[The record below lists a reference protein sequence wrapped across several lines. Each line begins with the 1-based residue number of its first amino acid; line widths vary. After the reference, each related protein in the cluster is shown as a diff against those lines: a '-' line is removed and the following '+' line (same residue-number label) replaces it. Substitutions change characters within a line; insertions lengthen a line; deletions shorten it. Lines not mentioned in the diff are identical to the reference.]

1 MVRGNIRVF
10 LPLSLAK
17 THLIQDASHGSR
29 NIQAITLLR
38 LVIHTSVDKIG
49 KRDKNVLQLSSL
61 STFLRAKTHLIQD
74 ASQGSFTIQAIRM
87 LKHASV
93 DKVRSDQNLIRY
105 SSLFTSLWLKPILF
119 KMRAIDP
126 AMYKQLHSSDSV
138 RTRIKTGKD
147 LIHFNSLVFQHLA
160 NPKASGSRFQLY

>member
-1 MVRGNIRVF
+1 MVRGNILVF

-61 STFLRAKTHLIQD
+61 SNFLRAKTHLIQD
-74 ASQGSFTIQAIRM
+74 EAHGSFTIQAITM
-87 LKHASV
+87 LK
-93 DKVRSDQNLIRY
+93 
-105 SSLFTSLWLKPILF
+105 
-119 KMRAIDP
+119 
-126 AMYKQLHSSDSV
+126 
-138 RTRIKTGKD
+138 
-147 LIHFNSLVFQHLA
+147 QHQWT
-160 NPKASGSRFQLY
+160 N

>member
-1 MVRGNIRVF
+1 MLHGNHLSQALYKASNHIAQTTVEINPSFDNIRRDKIMVRDNILAF

-49 KRDKNVLQLSSL
+49 RNKNVRQLSSL

-74 ASQGSFTIQAIRM
+74 EAHGSFTIQAITK

-93 DKVRSDQNLIRY
+93 DKISRDQNLIR
-105 SSLFTSLWLKPILF
+105 
-119 KMRAIDP
+119 
-126 AMYKQLHSSDSV
+126 LH
-138 RTRIKTGKD
+138 I
-147 LIHFNSLVFQHLA
+147 LVFYFSLIKAYLIQDA
-160 NPKASGSRFQLY
+160 NGS